1 MPTQARCVA
10 CCVLSGCILTVAET
24 LITYS
29 SVLRPES
36 YDELIISYQLFHLAA
51 CTNEE
56 SLIEPQGCVDC
67 SGVQLELSS
76 FCVRFIQK
84 RSEHNVLTTGSN
96 RKYQMTV
103 DG

>member
-1 MPTQARCVA
+1 M
-10 CCVLSGCILTVAET
+10 
-24 LITYS
+24 TYS
-29 SVLRPES
+29 SMLRQES

-51 CTNEE
+51 CTDEE

-67 SGVQLELSS
+67 SGIQLELSS

-84 RSEHNVLTTGSN
+84 RFEHNVLTTSN